1 MGHQGSRECKGGSL
15 GSLVGWKG
23 VTFVTMG
30 GGDKFCP
37 GENKEGEE
45 GVYKSNKF
53 TGEKSQ
59 GWGCGEVP
67 WDFL

>member
-1 MGHQGSRECKGGSL
+1 M
-15 GSLVGWKG
+15 
-23 VTFVTMG
+23 TMG

-53 TGEKSQ
+53 TGEKAQ

-67 WDFL
+67 WDVL